1 MIGEWSST
9 MMLGMC
15 FKCGWNFPQY
25 LIAVMGAR
33 FSDGVVRE
41 LYLCPIC
48 TLQILNHLEG
58 KPEDAPYT
66 DPASIQAYE
75 TATQF
80 LKDRL
85 N

>member
-25 LIAVMGAR
+25 LIR
-33 FSDGVVRE
+33 VVAATDDLGLMRQVCI
-41 LYLCPIC
+41 CPIC
-48 TLQILNHLEG
+48 MLQIINRVTG
-58 KPEDAPYT
+58 RPEDAPYT
-66 DPASIQAYE
+66 DPAALKAYE